1 MIKDLLLIG
10 YVVMKFCFLN
20 FVFILFFE
28 WYDILVV
35 VFFSFFFIY
44 FCKLFFVFR
53 YEDGTVRFWDVFS
66 IFMLFLYKLF
76 IVSFFNV
83 EIYGDYNSGEVEEE
97 WLFFR
102 KVYRGMVMVLWRIRI
117 IVFCMVYIIIFI
129 VLNFNWVFIIFYILL

>member
-35 VFFSFFFIY
+35 GFFIFIY

-129 VLNFNWVFIIFYILL
+129 VLSFN

>member
-35 VFFSFFFIY
+35 GFFIFIY

-129 VLNFNWVFIIFYILL
+129 VLSFNWVFIIFYL

>member
-1 MIKDLLLIG
+1 M
-10 YVVMKFCFLN
+10 
-20 FVFILFFE
+20 FFE

-35 VFFSFFFIY
+35 GFFLFFFIY

>member
-1 MIKDLLLIG
+1 M
-10 YVVMKFCFLN
+10 
-20 FVFILFFE
+20 FFE

-35 VFFSFFFIY
+35 VFFLVFFIY

-129 VLNFNWVFIIFYILL
+129 VLSFN

>member
-35 VFFSFFFIY
+35 GFFIFIY

-129 VLNFNWVFIIFYILL
+129 VLNFN

>member
-35 VFFSFFFIY
+35 GFFLFFFIY

>member
-10 YVVMKFCFLN
+10 YVVMK

-35 VFFSFFFIY
+35 VFFVFFFIY

-129 VLNFNWVFIIFYILL
+129 VLSFN

>member
-35 VFFSFFFIY
+35 VFFLFFFIY

-129 VLNFNWVFIIFYILL
+129 VLSFN

>member
-1 MIKDLLLIG
+1 MLLW
-10 YVVMKFCFLN
+10 N
-20 FVFILFFE
+20 LFFE
-28 WYDILVV
+28 FCFYFVFWMVWYFGCG
-35 VFFSFFFIY
+35 FFLIFIY

-129 VLNFNWVFIIFYILL
+129 VLNFNWVFIIFYL